1 MDAASVFVAIKE
13 LRTKF
18 TEEIGSV
25 RGVEALDGG
34 RYGLRRPG
42 EGLNCLTRYLSEKRW
57 AKTGQE
63 AIIERIGEWA
73 AWNGLNQRGRRRT
86 GSNWR

>member
-1 MDAASVFVAIKE
+1 MDAASVLVAIKE

-34 RYGLRRPG
+34 RCGLRRPG
-42 EGLNCLTRYLSEKRW
+42 EGLNGLTSYLSERGEEV
-57 AKTGQE
+57 GQDR
-63 AIIERIGEWA
+63 A
-73 AWNGLNQRGRRRT
+73 RGDY
-86 GSNWR
+86 

>member
-1 MDAASVFVAIKE
+1 MDAASVLVAIKE

-25 RGVEALDGG
+25 RGVEALDCG

-42 EGLNCLTRYLSEKRW
+42 EG
-57 AKTGQE
+57 
-63 AIIERIGEWA
+63 
-73 AWNGLNQRGRRRT
+73 RT
-86 GSNWR
+86 A